1 MRMGLRFVVVEAH
14 YYFSLFVFWVKMA
27 APVELKYEK
36 PLVKAKRDRSSL
48 SLSFERKH
56 EKDPPAVSRDAD
68 SVANGPTLAKA
79 LGLFFF

>member
-1 MRMGLRFVVVEAH
+1 MRNSETTGEGKEREIVPA
-14 YYFSLFVFWVKMA
+14 SL
-27 APVELKYEK
+27 
-36 PLVKAKRDRSSL
+36 SL

-68 SVANGPTLAKA
+68 SVANGPTLTKA